1 MDFIKALLRAAKA
14 WQTPPPPSEGGY
26 RGPASPTVEIKAN
39 GCAGWSGLHLGPTS
53 RPALYVRLR
62 RDRRQR
68 RHSVHSFGADEGC
81 KNAQPRRA
89 APSVGRCV
97 VGLPA
102 VSAPRDTA
110 AEAGIEYFLFAT

>member
-1 MDFIKALLRAAKA
+1 M
-14 WQTPPPPSEGGY
+14 
-26 RGPASPTVEIKAN
+26 
-39 GCAGWSGLHLGPTS
+39 
-53 RPALYVRLR
+53 
-62 RDRRQR
+62 
-68 RHSVHSFGADEGC
+68 HSFGADEGC